1 MKNDYFVPFRHFKSF
16 RVCNFAYLPIQ
27 DCFIVQIFRVD
38 FVNANPAN
46 QVVLHPACYNFE
58 IRGHMASDIPII
70 TLHHAGFRAKFQ
82 NFVWV

>member
-1 MKNDYFVPFRHFKSF
+1 MIILCPSDILSPLGFV
-16 RVCNFAYLPIQ
+16 NFAYLPVQ
-27 DCFIVQIFRVD
+27 DCFIVQIFQS
-38 FVNANPAN
+38 NPAN